1 MGPTSSETL
10 GISSCNART
19 QSARYSFDTN
29 FGCSPAT
36 SRMLRKPCALSARA
50 SRRTSSTVSV
60 TRRMGL
66 SREKPQYLQ
75 LLMHSLETYSG
86 AKSRMTLPN
95 RCCVSACERRPS
107 GSNNSPA
114 AGEIS
119 SAKSAGVSRDLASAS
134 RTLAVVADK
143 ERFSK
148 ASDGSALNSAT
159 KLMELPY
166 QKR

>member
-19 QSARYSFDTN
+19 HSARYSFDTN

-75 LLMHSLETYSG
+75 LLTHSLETYSG
-86 AKSRMTLPN
+86 EESNDFAETLLRERLRTAAKRLQQF
-95 RCCVSACERRPS
+95 
-107 GSNNSPA
+107 
-114 AGEIS
+114 AG
-119 SAKSAGVSRDLASAS
+119 GR
-134 RTLAVVADK
+134 
-143 ERFSK
+143 
-148 ASDGSALNSAT
+148 
-159 KLMELPY
+159 
-166 QKR
+166 